1 MRVVSPGSG
10 GEAEGEAIG
19 KIKELY
25 GRMIPVKVLGLF
37 LPFRA
42 LRVYLPVKT
51 RKVGD
56 AANT

>member
-1 MRVVSPGSG
+1 
-10 GEAEGEAIG
+10 
-19 KIKELY
+19 
-25 GRMIPVKVLGLF
+25 MIPVKVLGLF